1 MFKGEP
7 CPHLGRRLPHS
18 AVIRRGLRLLA
29 RSVREEP
36 RIFSVALAGSTL
48 YALATVASAYVLGW
62 VTQQVILP
70 AFAKGHTTLGSLSAA
85 AGLIMGVS
93 VLKCIGIVGRKVAA
107 GIWQYR
113 VMGIYRRRI
122 TRQYLRLPL
131 AWHQDWTTGTLL
143 SNANSDVEAMWA
155 NLAPFPLALGVI
167 VMLVATAVLL
177 FFTDW
182 VLALVGLRDLSAWW
196 DCFPTCTGG
205 PSSQRA
211 MRVQEL
217 RGAVSST
224 AHDSFDGA
232 ARGQDA
238 GPRGGRDRALPG
250 QGARAARC
258 RHPAGPAARA
268 VRPGASRR
276 CPTSACS
283 SRCCSGS
290 YRLEHGA
297 INTGQLVRV
306 AYLFTLLA
314 MPIRAIGYVFA
325 EMPRAVVGAEPG
337 RPGPRRPGRD
347 AVRRRRRC
355 GGSDGSAVGV
365 SLRYVDYAYGDVRA
379 GADGVALEVPVGRTI
394 AVVGPT
400 GSGKST
406 LAGILVRL
414 VDPVER
420 HRCSTTTSTCARCA
434 RARSAPPR
442 RSCRSRPSCSTTRC
456 AATSPSAPTSPT
468 TRSGRRCA
476 RHRPSGSYGRCRT
489 ASTPWSAS
497 AARRSPAVSGS
508 GSRWPGPSC
517 ADPGCCCSTT
527 PRERR
532 PAGRAGDPGRTAR
545 TTGSAPTQ
553 TSVLVVAYRR
563 ATIALAD
570 EVVFVDEGR
579 VVARGTHEQL
589 LADVDGY
596 RALVTAYEK
605 AEAEDPSRMT
615 SA

>member
-1 MFKGEP
+1 
-7 CPHLGRRLPHS
+7 
-18 AVIRRGLRLLA
+18 VRLLA

-36 RIFSVALAGSTL
+36 RVFSVALAGSTL

-62 VTQQVILP
+62 VTEQVILP
-70 AFAKGHTTLGSLSAA
+70 AFAKGHTTVGSLSAA

-93 VLKCIGIVGRKVAA
+93 VLKCVGIVGRKVGA

-122 TRQYLRLPL
+122 TRQYLKLPL
-131 AWHQDWTTGTLL
+131 AWHQEWTTGALL

-182 VLALVGLRDLSAWW
+182 VLALVAYVIFPLVGLLFYVYGRAV
-196 DCFPTCTGG
+196 
-205 PSSQRA
+205 SQRA

-232 ARGQDA
+232 LVVKTLGREEAETERFQGKAYELRDA
-238 GPRGGRDRALPG
+238 GIRLGRLRGLFDPAIEALPNLG
-250 QGARAARC
+250 VLVALLL
-258 RHPAGPAARA
+258 
-268 VRPGASRR
+268 
-276 CPTSACS
+276 
-283 SRCCSGS
+283 GS

-325 EMPRAVVGAEPG
+325 EMPRAVVGAS
-337 RPGPRRPGRD
+337 RVDRVLD
-347 AVRRRRRC
+347 AE
-355 GGSDGSAVGV
+355 GAMPYGDEALAGSQGSAVGV
-365 SLRYVDYAYGDVRA
+365 SLQDVDYAYGESEPVLT
-379 GADGVALEVPVGRTI
+379 GVVLEVPVGRTI

-414 VDPVER
+414 VDPSNGAVLYDDLDLRTLRQGQVSDAAALVPQQTFLFNDTVRGNITLGADFGDDDVWAALRTAQADRFVRALPDGLDTVVGER
-420 HRCSTTTSTCARCA
+420 GTTLSGGQRQRIALA
-434 RARSAPPR
+434 RAVVRRPR
-442 RSCRSRPSCSTTRC
+442 LLLLDD
-456 AATSPSAPTSPT
+456 ATSS
-468 TRSGRRCA
+468 
-476 RHRPSGSYGRCRT
+476 
-489 ASTPWSAS
+489 
-497 AARRSPAVSGS
+497 V
-508 GSRWPGPSC
+508 
-517 ADPGCCCSTT
+517 DPHVEQ
-527 PRERR
+527 RIL
-532 PAGRAGDPGRTAR
+532 AGLAR
-545 TTGSAPTQ
+545 TTESATE

-570 EVVFVDEGR
+570 EVIFVDEGR

-589 LADVDGY
+589 LAEVEGY

-605 AEAEDPSRMT
+605 AEAEDP
-615 SA
+615 AA